1 MRRAASVLANDSLLL
16 LTAVIW
22 GMAFVAQRVGMEHVG
37 PFTYNAIRFALGSV
51 SLLPLIAIRGN
62 RAAAAIVLPGPG
74 PGSSPASPKRW
85 NAIPAGLIAGVILF
99 FGASLQQ
106 TGLVTTT
113 AGKAGFITGLYVVLV
128 PLAGLLWGQR
138 AGWSSW
144 AGAILAVAGLF
155 LLSVTDAF
163 TIGRGDLLVLIGA
176 FFWAAHVQVVGL
188 LSPRTD
194 PFRLSCVQFAACS
207 LLCAAGAA
215 LTEEVSLAGIRA
227 ALWPILYGGVMSV
240 GIAFTLQVV
249 AQRRAPAAHAAIIL
263 SLETVFAAIGGILIL
278 GEALSARGAAG
289 CLIMFSGMIVSQAP
303 LIAASLAGGPR
314 RV

>member
-62 RAAAAIVLPGPG
+62 RAAA
-74 PGSSPASPKRW
+74 PAPDPAALKRW
-85 NAIPAGLIAGVILF
+85 NAIPAGLIAGGILF
-99 FGASLQQ
+99 FGASFQQ

-144 AGAILAVAGLF
+144 AGAILSVAGLF

-163 TIGRGDLLVLIGA
+163 TIERGDMLVLIGA

-207 LLCAAGAA
+207 LLCAVCAA
-215 LTEEVSLAGIRA
+215 LTEHVSLAGIRA

-278 GEALSARGAAG
+278 GEGLAPRGAAG
-289 CLIMFSGMIVSQAP
+289 CVIMFSGMIVSQVP
-303 LIAASLAGGPR
+303 LIAASLAGGAR

>member
-1 MRRAASVLANDSLLL
+1 
-16 LTAVIW
+16 
-22 GMAFVAQRVGMEHVG
+22 MAFVAQRLGMEHVG
-37 PFTYNAIRFALGSV
+37 PFTYNAVRFALGAIT
-51 SLLPLIAIRGN
+51 LLPLIAIRGN
-62 RAAAAIVLPGPG
+62 RPAGRQDPLGAEAAMIAGPG
-74 PGSSPASPKRW
+74 RVAKRW
-85 NAIPAGLIAGVILF
+85 RAIRSTVRRTGDGEDAVTWRAVPAGLIAGGVLF
-99 FGASLQQ
+99 FGASFQQ
-106 TGLVTTT
+106 MGIVTTT

-128 PLAGLLWGQR
+128 PLAGLFWGQR
-138 AGWSSW
+138 ARWSSW
-144 AGAILAVAGLF
+144 AGAVLSVAGLF

-163 TIGRGDLLVLIGA
+163 TIERGDLLVLVGA

-207 LLCAAGAA
+207 ILCACGAA
-215 LTEEVSLAGIRA
+215 LTEQVTMEGIRS

-263 SLETVFAAIGGILIL
+263 SLETVFAAIGGILVL
-278 GEALSARGAAG
+278 GESLGARGAVG
-289 CLIMFSGMIVSQAP
+289 CAVMFSGMIVSQVP
-303 LIAASLAGGPR
+303 MIAASLAGGAR